1 MNFKWLK
8 LTGVQALLATQAEP
22 ALQSTPKRAFSCGAA
37 LEFASG

>member
-22 ALQSTPKRAFSCGAA
+22 ALQLTTNYVLHTLAFR
-37 LEFASG
+37 FH